1 MAYASFRDFLTALE
15 KAGELTRVAVPVD
28 TELLITEW
36 ANREMKSPGGGKAL
50 LFEQPSVDGKIS
62 KFPVAINTMGSHRRM
77 AMALGRDSVDQ
88 IAQEIQLILK
98 AKPPTDLREGF
109 ALLKQG
115 IHLLHARPK
124 SVREGPCQEVVQLLE
139 PSTLN
144 KRQSGSDHLST
155 SALSL
160 RDMPILKCWPKDGGR
175 FITLPNVHTRDPETG
190 ARNVGC
196 YRMQIF
202 DEQTTAMH
210 WQVHK
215 VGARHGKR
223 YYERNER
230 MPVAVTVGGDPALS
244 FAATA
249 PLPDGLDE
257 ILFAGFLRRKSIE
270 MVKCKTIDLEVPA
283 DVDFVL
289 EGYVQP
295 GEMRPEGPFGDHTG
309 YYTALEDYP
318 VFHLTAIT
326 HRKDAIYPTT
336 IVGIPPMEDFYMG
349 DASVRIFLPV
359 FKMNFPELVDMTLPA
374 EGVFHNL
381 VFVSIRKQYPYQAF
395 KVMHGLWGMGQ
406 MMFSK
411 YVVVVD
417 EDCDVHNTSE
427 VLFRLCANTDPERD
441 TSVIK
446 NPSDSLDHAPS
457 QQNIGSHM
465 GFDAT
470 RKLPGENYRRQW
482 PELLKMTDEAKAL
495 VDALQNRVNSAT

>member
-1 MAYASFRDFLTALE
+1 MAYRSFRHFLETLE
-15 KAGELTRVAVPVD
+15 QAGELTRVSDPVD
-28 TELLITEW
+28 TDLLITEW
-36 ANREMKSPGGGKAL
+36 ADREMKSSGGGKAL
-50 LFEQPSVDGKIS
+50 LFEQPVVDGQVS
-62 KFPVAINTMGSHRRM
+62 KFPVAINTMGSRKRI
-77 AMALGRDSVDQ
+77 AMALSRESIDE

-115 IHLLHARPK
+115 IHLLHSRPK
-124 SVREGPCQEVVQLLE
+124 QVRDAPCQEIIHKIE
-139 PSTLN
+139 
-144 KRQSGSDHLST
+144 SD
-155 SALSL
+155 AGRADDFSL
-160 RDMPILKCWPKDGGR
+160 RHLPILKCWPKDGGR

-190 ARNVGC
+190 ARNVGV

-202 DEQTTAMH
+202 DERTTAMH

-223 YYERNER
+223 YYERNEP
-230 MPVAVTVGGDPALS
+230 MPVAVALGGDPALS
-244 FAATA
+244 FSATA

-283 DVDFVL
+283 SVDLVL

-309 YYTALEDYP
+309 YYTAVEDYP

-326 HRKDAIYPTT
+326 HRRDAVYPTT
-336 IVGIPPMEDFYMG
+336 IVGIPPMEDFYIG
-349 DASVRIFLPV
+349 DAVVRIFLPV

-381 VFVSIRKQYPYQAF
+381 VIVSIRKQYPYQAF

-411 YVVVVD
+411 YIVVVD

-427 VLFRLCANTDPERD
+427 VLFRLCANTDPGRD
-441 TSVIK
+441 TTVIK
-446 NPSDSLDHAPS
+446 NPSDSLDHAPTE
-457 QQNIGSHM
+457 QNIGSHM

-470 RKLPGENYRRQW
+470 RKLPGENYHRQW
-482 PELLKMTDEAKAL
+482 PELLKMTDEAKAF
-495 VDALQNRVNSAT
+495 VDALQKKTR

>member
-1 MAYASFRDFLTALE
+1 MAYASFRSFLDALGQ
-15 KAGELTRVAVPVD
+15 AGELKRIAEPVD
-28 TELLITEW
+28 TNLVISEW
-36 ANREMKSPGGGKAL
+36 ADREMKLSGGGKAL
-50 LFEQPSVDGKIS
+50 LFEQPVINGNAS
-62 KFPVAINTMGSHRRM
+62 KFPVAINTMGSRKRI
-77 AMALGRDSVDQ
+77 AMALGRESIDDV
-88 IAQEIQLILK
+88 AQEIQLILK

-124 SVREGPCQEVVQLLE
+124 SVREARCQEIVHQL
-139 PSTLN
+139 STLDA
-144 KRQSGSDHLST
+144 QPST
-155 SALSL
+155 SAMSL
-160 RDMPILKCWPKDGGR
+160 RDLPILKCWPKDGGK
-175 FITLPNVHTRDPETG
+175 FITLPQVHTRDPETG

-202 DEQTTAMH
+202 DDRTTAMH

-215 VGARHGKR
+215 VGARHGKV
-223 YYERNER
+223 YYERNQR
-230 MPVAVTVGGDPALS
+230 MPVAVTLGGDPALS
-244 FAATA
+244 FSATA

-283 DVDFVL
+283 DADFVL

-295 GEMRPEGPFGDHTG
+295 GEVRPEGPFGDHTG
-309 YYTALEDYP
+309 YYTAVEDYP
-318 VFHLTAIT
+318 VFHLNAIT
-326 HRKDAIYPTT
+326 HRQEAVYPTT
-336 IVGIPPMEDFYMG
+336 IVGIPPMEDFYVG
-349 DASVRIFLPV
+349 DAVVRIFLPV

-411 YVVVVD
+411 YIVVVD

-427 VLFRLCANTDPERD
+427 VLFRLCANTDPARD
-441 TSVIK
+441 TTVIK

-457 QQNIGSHM
+457 EQNIGSHM

-470 RKLPGENYRRQW
+470 RKLPGENYHRRW
-482 PELLKMTDEAKAL
+482 PELLKMTDEVKAL
-495 VDALQNRVNSAT
+495 VDALQKKSP

>member
-1 MAYASFRDFLTALE
+1 MSYASFRDFLKTLDR
-15 KAGELTRVAVPVD
+15 AGELTRIAEPVD
-28 TELLITEW
+28 TDLLISEW
-36 ANREMKSPGGGKAL
+36 ADREMKSPGGGKAL
-50 LFEQPSVDGKIS
+50 LFEQPLVDGKVS
-62 KFPVAINTMGSHRRM
+62 KVPVAINTMGSRKRI
-77 AMALGRDSVDQ
+77 AMALGRESIDE

-124 SVREGPCQEVVQLLE
+124 SVRDAACQEVVHRIDNDD
-139 PSTLN
+139 P
-144 KRQSGSDHLST
+144 DF
-155 SALSL
+155 SL
-160 RDMPILKCWPKDGGR
+160 RDLPILKCWPKDGGR

-190 ARNVGC
+190 ARNVGV
-196 YRMQIF
+196 YRMQVF
-202 DEQTTAMH
+202 DERATAMH

-230 MPVAVTVGGDPALS
+230 MPVAVTLGGDPALS

-270 MVKCKTIDLEVPA
+270 MVKCKTIDLDVPA

-309 YYTALEDYP
+309 YYTAVEDYP

-326 HRKDAIYPTT
+326 HRKDAVYPTT
-336 IVGIPPMEDFYMG
+336 IVGIPPMEDFYIG
-349 DASVRIFLPV
+349 DAVARIFLPV

-411 YVVVVD
+411 YIVVVD
-417 EDCDVHNTSE
+417 EDCDVHNTSK
-427 VLFRLCANTDPERD
+427 VLFRLCANTDPARD
-441 TSVIK
+441 TTVIR
-446 NPSDSLDHAPS
+446 NPSDSLDHAPTE
-457 QQNIGSHM
+457 QNIGSHM

-470 RKLPGENYRRQW
+470 RKLAGENYHRQW

-495 VDALQNRVNSAT
+495 VDALQKKTR

>member
-1 MAYASFRDFLTALE
+1 MAYRSFRHFLETLE
-15 KAGELTRVAVPVD
+15 QAGEVTRVAEPVD
-28 TELLITEW
+28 TDLLISEW
-36 ANREMKSPGGGKAL
+36 ADREMKSPGGGRAL
-50 LFEQPSVDGKIS
+50 LFEQPVVGGKVS
-62 KFPVAINTMGSHRRM
+62 KFSVAINTMGSRKRI
-77 AMALGRDSVDQ
+77 AMALGRDSIDE

-109 ALLKQG
+109 ALFKQG

-124 SVREGPCQEVVQLLE
+124 SVRDAPCQEVIY
-139 PSTLN
+139 TID
-144 KRQSGSDHLST
+144 GDGFT
-155 SALSL
+155 L
-160 RDMPILKCWPKDGGR
+160 RDLPILKCWPKDGGR
-175 FITLPNVHTRDPETG
+175 FITLPNVHTRDPESG
-190 ARNVGC
+190 ERNVGV
-196 YRMQIF
+196 YRMQVF
-202 DEQTTAMH
+202 DERTTAMH

-230 MPVAVTVGGDPALS
+230 MPVAVTLGGDPALS

-309 YYTALEDYP
+309 YYTAVEDYP
-318 VFHLTAIT
+318 VFHLTTIT
-326 HRKDAIYPTT
+326 HRKNAVYPTT
-336 IVGIPPMEDFYMG
+336 IVGIPPMEDFYIG
-349 DASVRIFLPV
+349 DAVVRIFLPV

-411 YVVVVD
+411 YIVVVD

-427 VLFRLCANTDPERD
+427 VLFRLCANTDPARD
-441 TSVIK
+441 TTVIK
-446 NPSDSLDHAPS
+446 NPSDSLDHAPTE
-457 QQNIGSHM
+457 QNIGSHM

-470 RKLPGENYRRQW
+470 RKLPGENYHREW
-482 PELLKMTDEAKAL
+482 PELLKMTDEAKTI
-495 VDALQNRVNSAT
+495 VDALQKKTR